1 MSQSEEKKMDTRYT
15 DVVQSSEFKK
25 LLKSKK
31 AFIIPVTIFF
41 FLFYFSLPLMTSYTT
56 VLNQPAFGP
65 VTWAW
70 VFAFAQFIM
79 TWTLCFLYSK
89 RANKFDEKARKILSS
104 LHEER
109 P

>member
-1 MSQSEEKKMDTRYT
+1 MSQTEEKKMDARYT
-15 DVVQSSEFKK
+15 DVVQSSAFKK

-31 AFIIPVTIFF
+31 TFIIPMTIFF

-56 VLNQPAFGP
+56 VLNQKAFGP

-70 VFAFAQFIM
+70 VFAFAQFVM
-79 TWTLCFLYSK
+79 TWTLCYLYSK
-89 RANKFDEKARKILSS
+89 RANSFDEKTKQILSS
-104 LHEER
+104 IQEEK